1 MIKRKVS
8 VVTGGAGFIGGHLV
22 DKLVELGHEV
32 RVIDN
37 YSAECNDNFHHNP
50 RAEYN
55 NLDICDYGKILP
67 VFNNADYVFH
77 LAAMARIMVCMTQ
90 PRIACEVN
98 YLGSSNILEA
108 SRVSQVKRVM
118 YSSTSSAYGL
128 KNSPPL
134 KEDMPTD
141 CLNPYS
147 VTKVA
152 AEGLCKMYHGLW
164 GLETVV
170 FRYFNVYGER
180 QPTKGQ
186 YAPVIGL
193 FQKQKEEGL
202 PMSVVGDG
210 GQTRDYTHVS
220 DVAEANVRAA
230 LTDNKDVVGE
240 IINVGT
246 GRNHS
251 VLDIV
256 DLVGGQYEFIP
267 ERPGEAR
274 ETLADISKMK
284 KLLDYEPRVKLE
296 DWIKENE

>member
-1 MIKRKVS
+1 MIKRRVS

-22 DKLVELGHEV
+22 DKLVDLGHEV
-32 RVIDN
+32 RVIDD
-37 YSAECNDNFHHNP
+37 YSAESNDNFHHNP

-55 NLDICDYGKILP
+55 NLDICNYHKILP
-67 VFNNADYVFH
+67 VFNEADYVFH

-90 PRIACEVN
+90 PQLACKTN
-98 YLGSSNILEA
+98 YLGTSNVLEA
-108 SRVSQVKRVM
+108 SRISQVKRVM

-134 KEDMPTD
+134 KEDMPVD

-152 AEGLCKMYHGLW
+152 AEGLCKMYHSLW

-180 QPTKGQ
+180 QPTRGQ

-193 FQKQKEEGL
+193 FQRQKEAGK

-210 GQTRDYTHVS
+210 LQTRDYTHVS
-220 DVAEANVRAA
+220 DVAESNVRAA

-240 IINVGT
+240 TINIGT

-256 DLVGGQYEFIP
+256 NLIGGEHEFIP

-274 ETLADISKMK
+274 ETLADISKLK
-284 KLLDYEPRVKLE
+284 LLLDYTPEVKLE